1 MSIGLRTIA
10 SETRVMLNKQVLVVL
25 SNGKKYK
32 GILASLDPETLH
44 ICLLDAKEMS
54 GDGKKI
60 SRLVLNGSVVS
71 EVAAEEGG
79 LPMRNRM
86 NSYLKSTQIISG
98 TLRMRKLLSWQKES
112 RFIVMVGLKESVQL
126 QNASSR
132 LLSTFRKRQDSDI
145 IQ

>member
-79 LPMRNRM
+79 LPMRNLYEQLSKIYPNNIR
-86 NSYLKSTQIISG
+86 YLEDAETIIVAERVKVYSDG
-98 TLRMRKLLSWQKES
+98 RVEGVGPIAERVKQVVEYFQKE
-112 RFIVMVGLKESVQL
+112 
-126 QNASSR
+126 
-132 LLSTFRKRQDSDI
+132 TRQ
-145 IQ
+145 